1 MDNSFNK
8 VQLEELICVLFHIEK
23 PTKMML
29 SQITRFVTGQEY
41 GYSYLDI
48 ARSLAYFIE
57 EQGNS
62 PDIEKGIG
70 IVPWVIDDARRFYS
84 QLANEQAEF
93 KAQGMRLREVLM
105 TPKEAVKAEPNK
117 RKKAKQALIDIE
129 RLG

>member
-1 MDNSFNK
+1 METTFNK
-8 VQLEELICVLFHIEK
+8 KQLEEMICELFHIEQ

-48 ARSLAYFIE
+48 ARALAYFIE
-57 EQGNS
+57 EQGNT

-70 IVPWVIDDARRFYS
+70 IVPWVIDDARRFYKE
-84 QLANEQAEF
+84 LALEKEKIMEQGRRLYEF
-93 KAQGMRLREVLM
+93 LE
-105 TPKEAVKAEPNK
+105 TPRKVIKAEPNK
-117 RKKAKQALIDIE
+117 RKKTKQSFIDIE

>member
-1 MDNSFNK
+1 MESTFNK
-8 VQLEELICVLFHIEK
+8 VELETLICELFHIEK

-41 GYSYLDI
+41 GYTYLDI

-57 EQGNS
+57 EQGNT

-70 IVPWVIDDARRFYS
+70 IVPWVIDDARRFYN

-93 KAQGMRLREVLM
+93 KQQGLKLREVLM
-105 TPKEAVKAEPNK
+105 TPRTPVKAEANK
-117 RKKAKQALIDIE
+117 RKKAQQALIDIE

>member
-1 MDNSFNK
+1 MDATFNK
-8 VQLEELICVLFHIEK
+8 AQLEELICELFRIES
-23 PTKMML
+23 PTKMMV

-48 ARSLAYFIE
+48 ARALAYFIE

-62 PDIEKGIG
+62 PEIEKGIG

-84 QLANEQAEF
+84 HLATEQAEF
-93 KAQGMRLREVLM
+93 KQQGLRLREVLM
-105 TPKEAVKAEPNK
+105 TPKESVKVEANK
-117 RKKAKQALIDIE
+117 RKKTKQALIDIE

>member
-1 MDNSFNK
+1 MESTFNK
-8 VQLEELICVLFHIEK
+8 VELETLICELFHIEK

-41 GYSYLDI
+41 GYTYLDI

-57 EQGNS
+57 EQGNT

-93 KAQGMRLREVLM
+93 KQQGLKLREVLM
-105 TPKEAVKAEPNK
+105 APRTPVKAEANK
-117 RKKAKQALIDIE
+117 RKKAQQALIDIE

>member
-1 MDNSFNK
+1 MESTFNK
-8 VQLEELICVLFHIEK
+8 VELEALICELFHIEK

-41 GYSYLDI
+41 GYTYLDI

-57 EQGNS
+57 EQSNT

-70 IVPWVIDDARRFYS
+70 IVPWVIDDARKFYS
-84 QLANEQAEF
+84 QLANEKAEF
-93 KAQGMRLREVLM
+93 KQQGLKLREVLM
-105 TPKEAVKAEPNK
+105 APKTPVKAEANK
-117 RKKAKQALIDIE
+117 RKKAQQALIDIE